1 MKIRLIGLMAMILLM
16 GSCKKE
22 ADLVQVPDCDLP
34 VQVIDGPIR
43 STLARYAVPVQFFYI
58 RPNRDTVLRTASAY
72 RIRIPAGMRRLNG
85 QPMSDSL
92 VQVWVREIT
101 KRSEMIF
108 SHAPTISGGQ
118 LLESAGM
125 FSIRLSQGGQQVV
138 LAPNTTL
145 NVTTVLPAALSS
157 TANMGLF
164 FGIGSVGDS
173 SQIGSWGPLQQGNPG
188 AVITPIPTPGNPAGF
203 QVSLSSILYNSN
215 AGRLNWVNC
224 DRFVT
229 ANPLTT
235 VQIHATRPGATG
247 ANTITYLVFNNLNS
261 ALRAYSNPTSADVF
275 LAGQV
280 PQGYSVTAVVMHMDG
295 TQLYFGKQ
303 TATVAANQTFTP
315 TLRAVTEAEMVAE
328 IRAL

>member
-1 MKIRLIGLMAMILLM
+1 MKIRLMGLMAIILLL
-16 GSCKKE
+16 GSCKKD

-34 VQVIDGPIR
+34 VPVIDGPIK
-43 STLARYAVPVQFFYI
+43 STLARYAVPEQQFYV
-58 RPNRDTVLRTASAY
+58 RPGLDTTLRTANAY
-72 RIRIPAGMRRLNG
+72 RIRIPAGLRRIYG
-85 QPMSDSL
+85 QPMSGSL
-92 VQVWVREIT
+92 VQVRVREIT

-108 SHAPTISGGQ
+108 SHAPTISDGK

-125 FSIRLSQGGQQVV
+125 FSIRLSQDGQQVV
-138 LAPNTTL
+138 LAPNASL
-145 NVTTVLPAALSS
+145 DVTTVLPPALSS
-157 TANMGLF
+157 TSGMGLF
-164 FGIGSVGDS
+164 SALSSPADS
-173 SQIGSWGPLQQGNPG
+173 ALIGSWFPLQPG
-188 AVITPIPTPGNPAGF
+188 SITPFPASGTATGF
-203 QVSLSSILYNSN
+203 QVSLSAGLYNASAN
-215 AGRLNWVNC
+215 RLSWINC

-235 VQIHATRPGATG
+235 VQVRATRPGATS
-247 ANTITYLVFNNLNS
+247 ANSIVYLVFNNLNS
-261 ALRAYSNPTSADVF
+261 ALRAYSNASPADTF

-303 TATVAANQTFTP
+303 TATVAANQAFAP